1 MTQAD
6 SSKRTLRSR
15 LWWLIS
21 LPLIRLGARLLWGLR
36 VDQGPGFPSP
46 PFIVAANHYSFL
58 DPPLVGAVYGKRA
71 RFIALIDLYGNHRP
85 LDWVLRSWEAITVRR
100 GAVPLGTVRQ
110 CLDHLESGGVVGL
123 FPEGIRVERFGDA
136 GFKRG
141 AAWLAARTGAPLVA
155 VAVTGS
161 DRVLGIDNKLRKGR
175 IRVIVGPTLHP
186 TGTDRAAIDDLT
198 RRWAEWV
205 GDQLSR
211 NAAATR

>member
-1 MTQAD
+1 MTLPD
-6 SSKRTLRSR
+6 PSKPKHR

-21 LPLIRLGARLLWGLR
+21 LPAIRLGARILWRLR
-36 VDQGPGFPSP
+36 VDLGPGFPTP
-46 PFIVAANHYSFL
+46 PFVLAANHYSFL

-71 RFIALIDLYGNHRP
+71 RFIALIDLYGNHRT
-85 LDWVLRSWEAITVRR
+85 LDWALDSWEAITVRR

-110 CLDHLESGGVVGL
+110 CLAHLESGGVVGL

-161 DRVLGIDNKLRKGR
+161 DQVLGIDNKFRKGR
-175 IRVIVGPTLHP
+175 LRVIVGPTLYP
-186 TGTDRAAIDDLT
+186 TGTDRAAVDDLT
-198 RRWAEWV
+198 RRWAQWV
-205 GDQLSR
+205 TAQLSE
-211 NAAATR
+211 NEAAPR